1 MESFIGVIATFL
13 VTQSPQW
20 CVSKYSSTDTV
31 AAVARWLD
39 RMFPTLLTCSLDHDS
54 LILSDYC
61 QLRNRS
67 SLKAERID
75 SSIHSF
81 KKPAVLVGR
90 SAPSASRYQWC
101 VSKYGSTD
109 TVAAVAR
116 WLDRM
121 FPTFLTCSLDHDS
134 LILSDYCQLR
144 NRSSLKA
151 ERIDSSIHNLKKPA
165 VLVAVLPAPRVS
177 RQPYN
182 WLAYH
187 DRNPSIN
194 WWLPAYVC
202 VCDAGPVFSRSTLN
216 KVTEK

>member
-20 CVSKYSSTDTV
+20 C
-31 AAVARWLD
+31 
-39 RMFPTLLTCSLDHDS
+39 M
-54 LILSDYC
+54 
-61 QLRNRS
+61 
-67 SLKAERID
+67 
-75 SSIHSF
+75 
-81 KKPAVLVGR
+81 
-90 SAPSASRYQWC
+90 
-101 VSKYGSTD
+101 SKYGSTD

-121 FPTFLTCSLDHDS
+121 FPALLTRSWQANFRNPQAYKRLDEGGKC
-134 LILSDYCQLR
+134 IDYCHLR

-165 VLVAVLPAPRVS
+165 VLVAVLPAPRVI

-182 WLAYH
+182 WLACH